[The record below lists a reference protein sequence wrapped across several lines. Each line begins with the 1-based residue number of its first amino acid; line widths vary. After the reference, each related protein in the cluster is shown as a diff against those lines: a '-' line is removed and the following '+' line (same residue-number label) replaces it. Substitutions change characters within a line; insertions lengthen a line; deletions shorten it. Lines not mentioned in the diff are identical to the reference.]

1 MNKSASKKAKL
12 ALNPREAAFQRLLK
26 AIQAIPGDS
35 PRDQMRKFTA
45 FALKVCVIKQA
56 EELFGGGAGPLVPW
70 CDLTLLGTDVDG
82 TEDWCYEAGQA
93 YGGAV
98 EIFEPFECILG
109 QLFSDFVGRGKKDD
123 AQYFTPWN
131 LACAL
136 IAFASTPQKD
146 EWEMGD
152 PTCGAGTLL
161 LAKLHSL
168 AAEDPK
174 ALRGLTVQANDR
186 DPLCAAMTA
195 LQLLSNQ
202 LIWRMPIGG
211 VVVECKDVITH
222 YVEKRLVFWSLTRA
236 RFLAMDEEIR
246 LEKANRG

>member
-1 MNKSASKKAKL
+1 MSKRTPKKAKRTD
-12 ALNPREAAFQRLLK
+12 PRKEAYQRLLK

-35 PRDQMRKFTA
+35 PREKMRKFTA

-56 EELFGGGAGPLVPW
+56 EELFGGGVGPLVSW

-82 TEDWCYEAGQA
+82 NEDWCYEAGQA

-98 EIFEPFECILG
+98 EIYEPFECILG
-109 QLFSDFVGRGKKDD
+109 QLFSEFVGAEKKDD

-136 IAFASTPQKD
+136 TAFASTPQKD
-146 EWEMGD
+146 EWAMGD

-161 LAKLHSL
+161 LAKLHRL
-168 AAEDPK
+168 AADRPE
-174 ALRGLTVQANDR
+174 ALRRLSVEANDR
-186 DPLCAAMTA
+186 DPLCAAMAA

-202 LIWRMPIGG
+202 LIWRMHIGC
-211 VVVECKDVITH
+211 VQVESKDIITH
-222 YVEKRLVFWSLTRA
+222 YTEKKVVFLSLTRA
-236 RFLAMDEEIR
+236 RFLAMAEEIR